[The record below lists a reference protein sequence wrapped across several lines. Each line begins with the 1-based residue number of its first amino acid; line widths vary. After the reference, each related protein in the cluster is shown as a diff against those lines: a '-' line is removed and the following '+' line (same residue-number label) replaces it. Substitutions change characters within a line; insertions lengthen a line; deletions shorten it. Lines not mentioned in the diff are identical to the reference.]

1 MLNKM
6 NQNVAGNLIG
16 GCKTNR
22 VPPKVL
28 EMVKKGQGIVSE
40 ATNYLKLQESVKSL
54 TRSALEQETS

>member
-1 MLNKM
+1 M

-54 TRSALEQETS
+54 ARSALEQETS